1 MKHFAVI
8 PVKQHSERVENK
20 NFRSF
25 LGEKSLLDYK
35 VEQLQKSGV
44 YSDIFISSDS
54 IRAADCAKKYGIQ
67 HVERSVRYCDN
78 LTPWSEVIVE
88 VISKL
93 PVEEG
98 DAISWCHVTSPLFHD
113 FGRAARK
120 FDALEPQYNGLFTVA
135 PLNRFLLNSKYRP
148 VNYAWGPWHPY
159 SQDLE
164 PFYYVTGSLF
174 MARKRDLLDAR
185 YVITSRPYA
194 LEVSEKEAVDV
205 DTELD
210 FKIARMLAEDD
221 SNRDHLIAGR

>member
-8 PVKQHSERVENK
+8 PVKHHSERVENK
-20 NFRSF
+20 NFRPF
-25 LGEKSLLDYK
+25 LDDKSLLDLK

-44 YSDIFISSDS
+44 YTDIFISSDS
-54 IRAADCAKKYGIQ
+54 GRAGDCAKKYGIQ
-67 HVERSVRYCDN
+67 LLERSRRFCDN

-93 PVEEG
+93 PIEDS
-98 DAISWCHVTSPLFHD
+98 DAVSWCHVTSPLFYD
-113 FGRAARK
+113 FAHAASK
-120 FDALEPQYNGLFTVA
+120 FDALSDASVPKYNGLFAVA
-135 PLNRFLLNSKYRP
+135 RLNRFLLNSKYRP
-148 VNYAWGPWHPY
+148 VNYAWGQWHPY

-164 PFYYVTGSLF
+164 PYYFVTGSLF
-174 MARKRDLLDAR
+174 MARKRDFLDAR

-210 FKIARMLAEDD
+210 FKIASMLVKEK
-221 SNRDHLIAGR
+221 